1 MMKVKQYLTPL
12 IIMGWIAIIGALINL
27 FINWAELSYAEGW
40 GVVGMIGIIL
50 YGSIAL
56 TLGLLVRLITKNLKL
71 RILIELILIALA
83 ASYIVFYSG
92 RF

>member
-1 MMKVKQYLTPL
+1 
-12 IIMGWIAIIGALINL
+12 
-27 FINWAELSYAEGW
+27 
-40 GVVGMIGIIL
+40 MIGIIL